1 MINFYQL
8 HINNNFMRVF
18 IAVLALIFSLQS
30 LTKANDISE
39 FEIEGISIGDSLL
52 SHFTKEKIEKNIR
65 PDVFERFSDKTFV
78 LSEIQYDSTFQTYDT
93 LQFIF
98 KRYDKKYQ
106 IYGMTGGIFYEK
118 KVGDCY
124 DKMNEISSYISSS
137 IDYVEKNE
145 FNDLEMSNNFGVYS
159 GISFY
164 LEKGIISVHC
174 YDWSK
179 KTENEKNWVDNL
191 RVNIKTDEFEDFLAQ

>member
-1 MINFYQL
+1 
-8 HINNNFMRVF
+8 MRIF
-18 IAVLALIFSLQS
+18 IAALVLIFSFQS
-30 LTKANDISE
+30 WIKADDIRD
-39 FEIEGISIGDSLL
+39 FEIEGVSIGDSLV

-65 PDVFERFSDKTFV
+65 PNVFERFSDKTFV
-78 LSEIQYDSTFQTYDT
+78 LAEIQYDSAFQTYDT
-93 LQFIF
+93 VQFIF

-106 IYGMTGGIFYEK
+106 VYAMTGGIIYK
-118 KVGDCY
+118 KNIVDCY
-124 DKMNEISSYISSS
+124 DKMKEISSYISTS

-145 FNDLEMSNNFGVYS
+145 FKDLEMSNNLGVYS
-159 GISFY
+159 GISFF

-179 KTENEKNWVDNL
+179 KTENEKNWLDNL